1 MVMTFKYKL
10 TKRPDGST
18 VKTPSIPLIISG
30 KTESFQIVAL
40 IDSGADVSVISKD
53 MAELLG
59 ININKEPR
67 KSFGIG
73 GAVNSIESNLNIV
86 IEKGHEK
93 YSLNIP
99 VLVILD
105 EYSFPP
111 LLGRQ
116 GFFDYF
122 KITFEQKS
130 QRVLLKKFGEST
142 F

>member
-10 TKRPDGST
+10 TKRPDGT
-18 VKTPSIPLIISG
+18 TIKTPSIPIMISG
-30 KTESFQIVAL
+30 KKESFQVIAL
-40 IDSGADVSVISKD
+40 LDSGADVSVISKD

-59 ININKEPR
+59 INLNKESH

-73 GAVNSIESNLNIV
+73 GSVSSIHSNMNIIV
-86 IEKGHEK
+86 ERGHER
-93 YSLNIP
+93 YPLNIP
-99 VLVILD
+99 ILVILD

-111 LLGRQ
+111 LLGRE

-122 KITFEQKS
+122 TVTFEQRN
-130 QRVLLKKFGEST
+130 QRVSLKKFNEKT

>member
-18 VKTPSIPLIISG
+18 VKTPSIPLLIAG
-30 KTESFQIVAL
+30 KNDTFQVIAL
-40 IDSGADVSVISKD
+40 LDSGADVSVIPKD

-59 ININKEPR
+59 MNLNKESHE
-67 KSFGIG
+67 SFGIG
-73 GAVNSIESNLNIV
+73 GAVNSISTNMSIIV
-86 IEKGHEK
+86 EKGHER

-111 LLGRQ
+111 LLGRD

-122 KITFEQKS
+122 IVTFEQRN
-130 QRVLLKKFGEST
+130 QRISLKKFNEKT

>member
-10 TKRPDGST
+10 TKRPDGTT
-18 VKTPSIPLIISG
+18 VKTPSIPILISG
-30 KTESFQIVAL
+30 KTESFQVIAL
-40 IDSGADVSVISKD
+40 LDSGADVSVISKD

-59 ININKEPR
+59 MNLDKESH

-73 GAVNSIESNLNIV
+73 GAVNSISSNIKIV
-86 IEKGHEK
+86 VEKGHER

-111 LLGRQ
+111 LLGRE

-122 KITFEQKS
+122 KVTFEQQNQK
-130 QRVLLKKFGEST
+130 VLLKRFNETT